1 MRNVRMVQR
10 REDLRF
16 TLKPRQAI
24 RIGDECVR
32 KDLER
37 HIALQL
43 GVVRAVHLAHAT
55 SAQRADDVIGTEVST
70 RGKRQA
76 LWSICVR
83 QPKR

>member
-1 MRNVRMVQR
+1 
-10 REDLRF
+10 
-16 TLKPRQAI
+16 
-24 RIGDECVR
+24 
-32 KDLER
+32 
-37 HIALQL
+37 
-43 GVVRAVHLAHAT
+43 VRAVHLAHAT